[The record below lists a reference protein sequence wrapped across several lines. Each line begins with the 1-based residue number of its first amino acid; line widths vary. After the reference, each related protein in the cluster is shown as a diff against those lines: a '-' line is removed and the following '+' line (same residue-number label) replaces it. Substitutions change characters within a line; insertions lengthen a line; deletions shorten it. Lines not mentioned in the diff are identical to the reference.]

1 MKLLIYAR
9 IDVYNEWI
17 CYRCQT
23 HKAQK
28 ANVMEI
34 EEDTGADIGEASVG
48 VGGRL
53 FYVRL
58 VK

>member
-1 MKLLIYAR
+1 MRRFIF
-9 IDVYNEWI
+9 YNERI
-17 CYRCQT
+17 YYRCQT

-28 ANVMEI
+28 ANVMAI
-34 EEDTGADIGEASVG
+34 EEVTAEDIGEASAE

-53 FYVRL
+53 FYIWL